1 MQRKRGKKRVLLA
14 QYEMHAGLLC
24 PLKVCFCFLAFLM
37 GVLRE
42 RATLEVL
49 SALQKMKRLMK
60 QAEYSFFHC

>member
-14 QYEMHAGLLC
+14 QYDLHTGLLC
-24 PLKVCFCFLAFLM
+24 PLKACFCFLAFLL

-49 SALQKMKRLMK
+49 SALQKIKRLMK
-60 QAEYSFFHC
+60 QAE